1 LITDHGYQC
10 KMSIDKDGKTPLD
23 LAFDNKHSI
32 IVEQDKQYIITLY
45 SEKSKNPNEDKVSE
59 KDFKFI
65 M

>member
-1 LITDHGYQC
+1 
-10 KMSIDKDGKTPLD
+10 MSIDKDGKTPLD